1 MTKSAYQVIARRW
14 RPKQFSELV
23 GQDHVVQT
31 LGNAIK
37 MDRIAHAYLFVGPR
51 GTGKTTSARLFAKS
65 LNWEDGPSLEVP
77 ESSDIGNAIMDG
89 RCLDV
94 IEIDGASNN
103 SVDQVRDLRDECQY
117 APAQCRYKIYVI
129 DEVHMLS
136 QQAFNALLKTL
147 EEPPS
152 HVKFVFATTESHKVL
167 PTIVSRCQR
176 FEFRSIPV
184 PLIVSKLE
192 EICIA
197 EGIEV
202 EKEAIEAVARMAMGG
217 MRDAQSILDQMI
229 SFCGKTISQTD
240 VLDVYG
246 LASKER
252 ISSLAELIINA
263 DYDAIIKLSDSFSNE
278 GVDFYRALL
287 DLSDSFREF
296 LLGILRSN
304 DSIVKCEPEQC
315 VRILDSLRHGE
326 DLVRMGLSEKTNF
339 EVTLFRAV
347 EAGRTRSIDQVIR
360 KISGMLPDDVKKK
373 LN

>member
-1 MTKSAYQVIARRW
+1 
-14 RPKQFSELV
+14 
-23 GQDHVVQT
+23 
-31 LGNAIK
+31 
-37 MDRIAHAYLFVGPR
+37 
-51 GTGKTTSARLFAKS
+51 
-65 LNWEDGPSLEVP
+65 
-77 ESSDIGNAIMDG
+77 
-89 RCLDV
+89 
-94 IEIDGASNN
+94 
-103 SVDQVRDLRDECQY
+103 
-117 APAQCRYKIYVI
+117 
-129 DEVHMLS
+129 
-136 QQAFNALLKTL
+136 
-147 EEPPS
+147 
-152 HVKFVFATTESHKVL
+152 
-167 PTIVSRCQR
+167 
-176 FEFRSIPV
+176 
-184 PLIVSKLE
+184 
-192 EICIA
+192 
-197 EGIEV
+197 
-202 EKEAIEAVARMAMGG
+202 MAMGG

-240 VLDVYG
+240 VLEVYG

-287 DLSDSFREF
+287 DLSGSFREF

-304 DSIVKCEPEQC
+304 DSIVKCQPEQC

-373 LN
+373 TELKSATDPQFERPKYPVEQEEKGAQFEDSKISLPSETKKKADQEVSFFNDNQVEKGKDQLSVEEEPSSSPISKELEDVESTRRIIDREKIEAKIAELPDGIRAVLEEKFQADFVSIEKIDMDKLI